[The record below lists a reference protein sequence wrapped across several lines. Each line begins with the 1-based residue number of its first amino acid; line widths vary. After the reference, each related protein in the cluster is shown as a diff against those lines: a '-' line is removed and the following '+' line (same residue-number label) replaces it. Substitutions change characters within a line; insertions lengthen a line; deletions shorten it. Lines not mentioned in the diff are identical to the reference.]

1 MQFSCIREIHLK
13 SRNLR
18 KSLAFYQDLCAFPT
32 LSYIKDKHAI
42 FEAGSTLLYCHQ
54 LKSGQEFPGSSDAE
68 FVNQFISVEC
78 SPGEFESN
86 LEELKDSEYPLLSEG
101 YYDNN
106 KKFFRMEDP
115 DGNLIEVVESGHWDK

>member
-1 MQFSCIREIHLK
+1 
-13 SRNLR
+13 
-18 KSLAFYQDLCAFPT
+18 
-32 LSYIKDKHAI
+32 
-42 FEAGSTLLYCHQ
+42 LYCHQ

-78 SPGEFESN
+78 SPGEYENN
-86 LEELKDSEYPLLSEG
+86 LEELKDSEYSLLSEG
-101 YYDNN
+101 HYDNN

>member
-42 FEAGSTLLYCHQ
+42 FEAGSTLLCFHQ
-54 LKSGQEFPGSSDAE
+54 LKSGEEFPGSSDSE
-68 FVNQFISVEC
+68 FVNQFISVE
-78 SPGEFESN
+78 SSSGEYENN
-86 LEELKDSEYPLLSEG
+86 LEELKDSEYLLLFEG
-101 YYDNN
+101 LNDNN
-106 KKFFRMEDP
+106 KRFFRMEDP